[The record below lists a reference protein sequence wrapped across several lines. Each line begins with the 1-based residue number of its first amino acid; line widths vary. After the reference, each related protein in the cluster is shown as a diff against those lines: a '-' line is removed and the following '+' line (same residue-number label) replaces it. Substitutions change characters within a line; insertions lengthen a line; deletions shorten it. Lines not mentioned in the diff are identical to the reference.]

1 MKVKH
6 TNEMN
11 IVKSVVIKNI
21 IFIKM
26 KYIAFLKR
34 REIKIKITIHKD
46 EICTPHPYMCKMK
59 HEIIKI
65 SIQK

>member
-21 IFIKM
+21 IFIKI
-26 KYIAFLKR
+26 KCIAFFK
-34 REIKIKITIHKD
+34 KT
-46 EICTPHPYMCKMK
+46 
-59 HEIIKI
+59 
-65 SIQK
+65 